1 MHRRDFL
8 TWASLAGLQLV
19 LPSSAGFAN
28 PGSETSQTGLLL
40 DPFFLKHSM
49 GPGHPET
56 PERLKRVES
65 RLQSAE
71 VFEALQ
77 VFNTSGS
84 AENLVSLIH
93 TQRHIDSIKAR
104 HPVSHEVVCRII
116 DGASLA
122 ADMVMRGDIKNA
134 FCAVRPPGHHAEN
147 TGHIEGFC
155 VYNSIAVLARY
166 LQKDHGLKRILIID
180 WDYHHGNGTESAFY
194 TDPSILFFS
203 SHDQFAY
210 PGTGSPHRTGSGE
223 GEGYNINVHLPC
235 GATDDDIVNAF
246 SSKLLPAAEAF
257 KPEFILISAGFDS
270 RKQDSL
276 GCFDI
281 TDDGFRELTRMT
293 MALADKHC
301 QGRIISMLEGGYNLQ
316 GNAEA
321 TLAHVE
327 TLASQL

>member
-1 MHRRDFL
+1 MHRREFL
-8 TWASLAGLQLV
+8 KWTSLTGLQLI
-19 LPSSAGFAN
+19 LPSSAGFAYA
-28 PGSETSQTGLLL
+28 GSENSQTGLLL
-40 DPFFLKHSM
+40 DSLFLKHSM

-56 PERLKRVES
+56 PERLKQLES
-65 RLQSAE
+65 RLKSAE
-71 VFEALQ
+71 IYQALQ
-77 VFNTSGS
+77 VFNTSRS
-84 AENLVSLIH
+84 AEDLVSLVH
-93 TQRHIDSIKAR
+93 TQGHIDSIKAR

-116 DGASLA
+116 DGASMA

-147 TGHIEGFC
+147 TGRIEGFC
-155 VYNSIAVLARY
+155 LYNSVAVLARY
-166 LQKDHGLKRILIID
+166 LQKEHGLKRILIID

-194 TDPSILFFS
+194 TDPSVLFFS

-210 PGTGSPHRTGSGE
+210 PGTGSPDRTGSGE
-223 GEGYNINVHLPC
+223 GEGYNINVHLSC
-235 GATDDDIVNAF
+235 GATDDDIVDAF
-246 SSKLLPAAEAF
+246 TSKLLPAAEAF

-270 RKQDSL
+270 RKQDPL

-293 MALADKHC
+293 MELADKYC

-316 GNAEA
+316 GNADA

-327 TLASQL
+327 TLAS

>member
-1 MHRRDFL
+1 MQRRDFL
-8 TWASLAGLQLV
+8 KWTSLAGLQLI
-19 LPSSAGFAN
+19 LPSSTGFAS
-28 PGSETSQTGLLL
+28 PRSEISQTGLLL
-40 DPFFLKHSM
+40 DSFFLKHSM
-49 GPGHPET
+49 GPVHPET
-56 PERLKRVES
+56 PERLKLVES
-65 RLQSAE
+65 RLKSAE
-71 VFEALQ
+71 IFEELQ
-77 VFNTSGS
+77 VFNTAGS
-84 AENLVSLIH
+84 AENLLSLVH

-122 ADMVMRGDIKNA
+122 ADMVMRGTINNA

-147 TGHIEGFC
+147 TGRIEGFC
-155 VYNSIAVLARY
+155 LYNSIAVLARY
-166 LQKDHGLKRILIID
+166 LQKEYGLKRILIID

-210 PGTGSPHRTGSGE
+210 PGTASPGRTGSGE

-235 GATDDDIVNAF
+235 RATDDDIVNVF
-246 SSKLLPAAEAF
+246 RSKLLPAAEAF

-270 RKQDSL
+270 RKQDPL

-316 GNAEA
+316 GNADA

-327 TLASQL
+327 TLAS

>member
-1 MHRRDFL
+1 MHRRNFL
-8 TWASLAGLQLV
+8 KWTSLAGLQLV
-19 LPSSAGFAN
+19 LPSTAGLAYAR
-28 PGSETSQTGLLL
+28 SENSQTGLLI
-40 DPFFLKHSM
+40 DSFFLKHSM

-56 PERLKRVES
+56 PERLKAVHS
-65 RLQSAE
+65 KLKSAE
-71 VFEALQ
+71 IYEALQ

-84 AENLVSLIH
+84 AEDLVSLVH
-93 TQRHIDSIKAR
+93 TQRHIDSIKAMR
-104 HPVSHEVVCRII
+104 PVSHEVVCRVI
-116 DGASLA
+116 DGARLA
-122 ADMVMRGDIKNA
+122 ADMVMRGDITNA

-147 TGHIEGFC
+147 TGIIEGFC

-166 LQKDHGLKRILIID
+166 LQKEHGLKRILIID

-203 SHDQFAY
+203 THDQSAY
-210 PGTGSPHRTGSGE
+210 PGTGSPDRTGSGE

-246 SSKLLPAAEAF
+246 RSKLLPAAEAF

-270 RKQDSL
+270 REKDPL

-281 TDDGFRELTRMT
+281 TDDGFIELTRMV
-293 MALADKHC
+293 MELADKHC

-316 GNAEA
+316 GNADA
-321 TLAHVE
+321 VLAHVK
-327 TLASQL
+327 TLASK

>member
-8 TWASLAGLQLV
+8 KWTSLTGVQLI
-19 LPSSAGFAN
+19 LPSCAGFTN
-28 PGSETSQTGLLL
+28 PGSEIGQTGLLL
-40 DPFFLKHSM
+40 DSFFLKHSM
-49 GPGHPET
+49 GPDHPET
-56 PERLKRVES
+56 PERLKRMES
-65 RLQSAE
+65 RLKSAE
-71 VFEALQ
+71 VFDSLN

-84 AENLVSLIH
+84 AENLLSLIH
-93 TQRHIDSIKAR
+93 TQRHIDSIKAL

-116 DGASLA
+116 DGACLA
-122 ADMVMRGDIKNA
+122 ADMVMRGTIKNA

-155 VYNSIAVLARY
+155 LYNSVAVLARY
-166 LQKDHGLKRILIID
+166 LQKVHGLKRILIID
-180 WDYHHGNGTESAFY
+180 WDYHHGNGTQSAFY
-194 TDPSILFFS
+194 KDPSILFFS
-203 SHDQFAY
+203 THDQFAY
-210 PGTGSPHRTGSGE
+210 PRTGSPKWIGSGE

-246 SSKLLPAAEAF
+246 SSKLLPAAETF

-293 MALADKHC
+293 MVLAEKHC

-316 GNAEA
+316 GNADA

-327 TLASQL
+327 TLASK

>member
-1 MHRRDFL
+1 MHRREFL
-8 TWASLAGLQLV
+8 KWTSLTGLQLI
-19 LPSSAGFAN
+19 LPSSAGFAYA
-28 PGSETSQTGLLL
+28 GSENSQTGLLL

-56 PERLKRVES
+56 PERLKQLES
-65 RLQSAE
+65 RLESAE
-71 VFEALQ
+71 IYQALQ
-77 VFNTSGS
+77 VFNTSRS
-84 AENLVSLIH
+84 AEDLVSLIH
-93 TQRHIDSIKAR
+93 TQRHIDSIKAG

-116 DGASLA
+116 DGASMA
-122 ADMVMRGDIKNA
+122 ADRVMRGDITNA

-147 TGHIEGFC
+147 TGRIEGFC
-155 VYNSIAVLARY
+155 LYNSVAVLARY
-166 LQKDHGLKRILIID
+166 LQKEHGLKRILIID

-210 PGTGSPHRTGSGE
+210 PGTGSPGRTGSGE

-246 SSKLLPAAEAF
+246 KSKLLPAAEAF

-270 RKQDSL
+270 RKQDPL

-293 MALADKHC
+293 MKLADKHC
-301 QGRIISMLEGGYNLQ
+301 QGRLISMLEGGYNLQ
-316 GNAEA
+316 GNADA

-327 TLASQL
+327 TLAS

>member
-1 MHRRDFL
+1 MHRREFL
-8 TWASLAGLQLV
+8 KWTSLTGLQLI
-19 LPSSAGFAN
+19 LPSSAGFAYA
-28 PGSETSQTGLLL
+28 GSENSQTGLLL

-56 PERLKRVES
+56 PERLKQLES
-65 RLQSAE
+65 RLESAE
-71 VFEALQ
+71 IYQALQ
-77 VFNTSGS
+77 VFNTSRS
-84 AENLVSLIH
+84 AEDLVSLIH
-93 TQRHIDSIKAR
+93 TQRHIDSIKAG

-116 DGASLA
+116 DGASMA
-122 ADMVMRGDIKNA
+122 ADRVMRGDITNA

-147 TGHIEGFC
+147 TGRIEGFC
-155 VYNSIAVLARY
+155 LYNSVAVLARY
-166 LQKDHGLKRILIID
+166 LQKEHGLKRILIIN

-210 PGTGSPHRTGSGE
+210 PGTGSPDRTGSGE
-223 GEGYNINVHLPC
+223 GEGYNINVHLSC
-235 GATDDDIVNAF
+235 GATDDDIVDAF
-246 SSKLLPAAEAF
+246 RGKLLPAAEAF

-270 RKQDSL
+270 RKQDPL

-293 MALADKHC
+293 MELAGKHC

-316 GNAEA
+316 GNADA
-321 TLAHVE
+321 ALAHVE
-327 TLASQL
+327 TLASN